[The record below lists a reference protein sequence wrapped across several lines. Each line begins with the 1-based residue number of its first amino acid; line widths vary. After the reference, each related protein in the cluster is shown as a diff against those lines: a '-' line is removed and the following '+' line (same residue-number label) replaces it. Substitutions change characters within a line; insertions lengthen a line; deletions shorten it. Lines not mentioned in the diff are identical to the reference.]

1 MIKGLAKDEMTLK
14 KLGITKGSKVMVIGS
29 SLNDV
34 LQVSTTPKDAT
45 KDLSST
51 KDKDTSSSRLVF
63 KILPICWGKIL
74 KMLNNLNWTQPLNL
88 SKSSF

>member
-63 KILPICWGKIL
+63 KILPIY
-74 KMLNNLNWTQPLNL
+74 L
-88 SKSSF
+88 SLIHI

>member
-45 KDLSST
+45 KDSSST
-51 KDKDTSSSRLVF
+51 KDKDTSSSRFVS
-63 KILPICWGKIL
+63 KILTTYCGKPLL
-74 KMLNNLNWTQPLNL
+74 KY
-88 SKSSF
+88 

>member
-45 KDLSST
+45 KDSPST
-51 KDKDTSSSRLVF
+51 KDKDTSSSRFVS
-63 KILPICWGKIL
+63 KILTIYRGKII
-74 KMLNNLNWTQPLNL
+74 
-88 SKSSF
+88 

>member
-14 KLGITKGSKVMVIGS
+14 KLGVTKGSKVMVIGS

-34 LQVSTTPKDAT
+34 LQVSTTPKDVP

-51 KDKDTSSSRLVF
+51 KETSSSRFVSFL
-63 KILPICWGKIL
+63 KLLLALYSIISILLYLGDPTYYL
-74 KMLNNLNWTQPLNL
+74 YV
-88 SKSSF
+88 

>member
-63 KILPICWGKIL
+63 KIL
-74 KMLNNLNWTQPLNL
+74 QPSEVK
-88 SKSSF
+88 SK

>member
-45 KDLSST
+45 KDSSST
-51 KDKDTSSSRLVF
+51 KDKDTSSSRFVS
-63 KILPICWGKIL
+63 KILTTFTEVNPYK
-74 KMLNNLNWTQPLNL
+74 
-88 SKSSF
+88 

>member
-63 KILPICWGKIL
+63 KILPPSEV
-74 KMLNNLNWTQPLNL
+74 NNLIGHNH
-88 SKSSF
+88 